1 METAKVFMVE
11 TANPATEFWPKCV
24 ANGKTNLSCSCY
36 SLTFSIK
43 PRIRGNLNTLS
54 EDSPT
59 KSQASFLTPQC
70 FIPKMPDCRIL
81 YHHHADQV
89 LYCTN
94 WSIFFIPPFFSRF
107 PLATHPKSNC
117 QTAATSTTLLYV
129 TESMEN
135 VFRH

>member
-1 METAKVFMVE
+1 METEVFQGRNR
-11 TANPATEFWPKCV
+11 TPATEFWLKCV
-24 ANGKTNLSCSCY
+24 AKRKKNLSYCSY

-59 KSQASFLTPQC
+59 KSQTAFFNPHVL
-70 FIPKMPDCRIL
+70 FRKMPDCRIL
-81 YHHHADQV
+81 YHHQADQV

-94 WSIFFIPPFFSRF
+94 WRIFLTPPFLFRF

-117 QTAATSTTLLYV
+117 QTPATSTTLLYV
-129 TESMEN
+129 TESMAN